1 MLYSVNYH
9 NVNEF
14 MRNRPQIKEC
24 SNHKNDLN
32 WIAEL
37 LPVAKPYR
45 EMQRINELREA
56 VVLAQNK
63 KIKIN

>member
-1 MLYSVNYH
+1 
-9 NVNEF
+9 

-24 SNHKNDLN
+24 SNHNNDLN

-37 LPVAKPYR
+37 LPGAKPYR
-45 EMQRINELREA
+45 EMQRIKELREA